1 MDQIFENEDLVLGV
15 GFLGY
20 KLELLKM
27 MWETQKVLMELQIVV
42 MLTRSVGWKKGVL
55 VLVKIYL
62 GTEEVWL

>member
-1 MDQIFENEDLVLGV
+1 M
-15 GFLGY
+15 GY